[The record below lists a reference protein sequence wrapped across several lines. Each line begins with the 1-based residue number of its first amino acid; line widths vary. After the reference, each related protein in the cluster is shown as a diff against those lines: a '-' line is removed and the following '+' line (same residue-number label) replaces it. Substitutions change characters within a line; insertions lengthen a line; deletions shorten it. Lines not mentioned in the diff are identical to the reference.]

1 VQALFHENAV
11 TIFPGIKSKILDID
25 QHKPKTKKTRAGAR
39 TRRNSKAIFLR
50 PVLSV
55 APDPETLPEELL
67 ALARE
72 VKAFLLH
79 LEEFPE
85 FVDEALN
92 ASITAFESDLLVSLI
107 LIPVKKTVFED

>member
-11 TIFPGIKSKILDID
+11 TIFPGIKSKIFDID
-25 QHKPKTKKTRAGAR
+25 QHKPKTKKAKAGAR
-39 TRRNSKAIFLR
+39 RTRRSSKALFLR
-50 PVLSV
+50 PVLTD

-67 ALARE
+67 ALARN
-72 VKAFLLH
+72 VKAFLQH

-107 LIPVKKTVFED
+107 LVPVKYFEY